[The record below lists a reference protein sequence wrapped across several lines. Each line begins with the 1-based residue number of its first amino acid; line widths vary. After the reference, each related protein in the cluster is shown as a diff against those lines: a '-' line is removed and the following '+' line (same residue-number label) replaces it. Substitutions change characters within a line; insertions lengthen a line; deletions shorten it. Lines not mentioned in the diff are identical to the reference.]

1 MTKEI
6 IITRSEIQKSPE
18 LQVEEWI
25 GKEFEDFKNNLT
37 NNQADHEQDLED
49 IRRRL
54 PSVSSRTLSIVINT

>member
-1 MTKEI
+1 VTKEI